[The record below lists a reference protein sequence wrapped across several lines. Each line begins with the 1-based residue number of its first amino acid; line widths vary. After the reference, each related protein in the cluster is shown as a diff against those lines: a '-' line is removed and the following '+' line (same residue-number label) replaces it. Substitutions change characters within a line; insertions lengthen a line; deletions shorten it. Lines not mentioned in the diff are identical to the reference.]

1 MRIRLSQARAPIADH
16 MVALAN
22 AVNGRRLACLP
33 TEMRQHP
40 LRFSLL
46 QYMSAIIVRL
56 PHQLW
61 ISGCLLRPTLPF
73 PAAHGD
79 PFQHRFTRFATE
91 ECLERY
97 PPALNDIVHSSSSPA
112 ICHFHQFRH
121 REHSPCIRP
130 QNTCAHSVSQVDPPR
145 SGRNIE
151 APYTIAFAFYAGRDG
166 LSDEACT
173 PHCNP
178 NL

>member
-1 MRIRLSQARAPIADH
+1 MRIRLSLARAPTADH

-112 ICHFHQFRH
+112 ICHFHPHSAIANTTLVYGPKINALNPCPKLIH
-121 REHSPCIRP
+121 R
-130 QNTCAHSVSQVDPPR
+130 AVDVTLKLHTPLPL
-145 SGRNIE
+145 
-151 APYTIAFAFYAGRDG
+151 
-166 LSDEACT
+166 LSMQGAT
-173 PHCNP
+173 V
-178 NL
+178 

>member
-112 ICHFHQFRH
+112 ICHFHPHSAVANTALVYGPKIHALNACPKLIH
-121 REHSPCIRP
+121 R
-130 QNTCAHSVSQVDPPR
+130 AVDVTLKLHTPLPL
-145 SGRNIE
+145 
-151 APYTIAFAFYAGRDG
+151 
-166 LSDEACT
+166 LSMQGAT
-173 PHCNP
+173 V
-178 NL
+178 